1 MTWRQHH
8 LSMLGQQ
15 YCQQNAALTAKR
27 QRMTAIRGIT
37 FGNEL
42 RRDDGIGNESRRE
55 EGIGNESRRGRG

>member
-1 MTWRQHH
+1 MTWRQRH

-15 YCQQNAALTAKR
+15 YCRQNAALTAKR

-42 RRDDGIGNESRRE
+42 RK
-55 EGIGNESRRGRG
+55 GRWDRK